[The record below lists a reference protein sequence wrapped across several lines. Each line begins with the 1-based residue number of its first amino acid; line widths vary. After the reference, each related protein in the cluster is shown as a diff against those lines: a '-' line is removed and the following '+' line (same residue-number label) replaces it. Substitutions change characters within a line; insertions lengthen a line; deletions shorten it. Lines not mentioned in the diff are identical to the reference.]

1 MASKKINLVMD
12 GFINQP
18 DAKAIETVEV
28 SLRQMLEN
36 PNNQKI
42 VLENLLTIFKHSS
55 FKQNNEM
62 VICQ

>member
-1 MASKKINLVMD
+1 MA
-12 GFINQP
+12 GFRNQP
-18 DAKAIETVEV
+18 DAKAVEAVEV
-28 SLRQMLEN
+28 SLREMLEN